1 MALLEF
7 SLYPLGKGE
16 SVGDFVARCLK
27 IIEESG
33 LNYQCHAMGTT
44 LEGELNEVIG
54 VMHRC
59 LADLTTD
66 CDRVEC
72 VMKLDYRKGY
82 TDELKA
88 RIPRIEKRLEH
99 SVKQ

>member
-7 SLYPLGKGE
+7 NMYPLGKGE
-16 SVGDFVARCLK
+16 SVGGFVARCLK

-44 LEGELNEVIG
+44 LEGELDELFKVVQN
-54 VMHRC
+54 C

-66 CDRVEC
+66 CGRVEC
-72 VMKLDYRKGY
+72 TMKLDYREGY
-82 TDELKA
+82 KDELKA